1 MRHGHKGSAS
11 ATTTTCLPLVFSGP
25 LGLASVIPACYGT
38 PSHITTYFLDPETSK
53 NARSYQT
60 AVPLAVASGVNI
72 RIDRSSVVDSLQSG
86 RSMLSNPTYSGGLLV
101 VFWEHRHLPQLAA
114 GLGWPEMPPIADND
128 FDLLYRLRYG
138 RGETAPQVTRFSQSA
153 LLDGSQPCSQAPV
166 PSPLLHQSDGLSLK
180 LWRSPSWP
188 LPRSLLGLINRPASD
203 VSVGSCSLGR
213 GGGHTARCQ
222 QCSSSPGSGD
232 SALAAAGPY
241 A

>member
-1 MRHGHKGSAS
+1 VCCIAPADVARVIAAGDGSATLQVATLDAITCRRFAAAALLAAGWLVATCQPVQARPAQVLLMRHGHKGSAGNNYNLS
-11 ATTTTCLPLVFSGP
+11 PTGFQRA
-25 LGLASVIPACYGT
+25 LGLASVIPACFGT

-86 RSMLSNPTYSGGLLV
+86 RSMLSNPAYSGGLLV

-138 RGETAPQVTRFSQSA
+138 RGETTPQVSRFSQSA

-166 PSPLLHQSDGLSLK
+166 PFTVVAPK
-180 LWRSPSWP
+180 
-188 LPRSLLGLINRPASD
+188 
-203 VSVGSCSLGR
+203 
-213 GGGHTARCQ
+213 
-222 QCSSSPGSGD
+222 
-232 SALAAAGPY
+232 
-241 A
+241 